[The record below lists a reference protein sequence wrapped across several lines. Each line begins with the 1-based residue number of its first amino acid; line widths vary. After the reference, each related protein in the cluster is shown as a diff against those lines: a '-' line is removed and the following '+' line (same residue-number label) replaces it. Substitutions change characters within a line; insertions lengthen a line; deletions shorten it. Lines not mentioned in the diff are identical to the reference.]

1 VTDPAP
7 SRIGPFR
14 VIAPLGAGGMG
25 VVYRA
30 EDETLR
36 RVVALKLL
44 PDASGSDERR
54 QRFLREARSAAA
66 ITHPNV
72 ATVYTVGEAEGRVY
86 IAMELVAGENLRG
99 RPRRTASAVCRPTT
113 VVSA

>member
-1 VTDPAP
+1 MGGLACSGAGTLAPVTDPAP

-36 RVVALKLL
+36 RVVPFTNMPIDSDVWLL
-44 PDASGSDERR
+44 EPK
-54 QRFLREARSAAA
+54 
-66 ITHPNV
+66 
-72 ATVYTVGEAEGRVY
+72 
-86 IAMELVAGENLRG
+86 
-99 RPRRTASAVCRPTT
+99 
-113 VVSA
+113 

>member
-36 RVVALKLL
+36 RVVPFTNMPIDSDVWLL
-44 PDASGSDERR
+44 EPK
-54 QRFLREARSAAA
+54 
-66 ITHPNV
+66 
-72 ATVYTVGEAEGRVY
+72 
-86 IAMELVAGENLRG
+86 
-99 RPRRTASAVCRPTT
+99 
-113 VVSA
+113 